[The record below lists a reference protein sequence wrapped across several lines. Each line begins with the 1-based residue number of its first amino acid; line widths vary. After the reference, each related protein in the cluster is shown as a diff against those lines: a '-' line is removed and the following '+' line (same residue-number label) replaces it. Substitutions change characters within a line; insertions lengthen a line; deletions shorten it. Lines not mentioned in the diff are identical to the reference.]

1 MSVDNRTAC
10 SKSIVGVGVDNHN
23 HFTRFRTK
31 KRKAI
36 ILNNENEDEDNIAT
50 ATVITAATSISDT
63 VYTSNTN
70 TDQLTSSSKAVEE
83 DIIMSEPEEENNN
96 NNKDEDN
103 HPYKALYSPLRFF
116 ASIAAGEAE
125 EQTEETTD
133 DDNDKE
139 DDHDVNDDANDDAD
153 IDDDNNEHD
162 TAKMYIP
169 NYPEQQNQVQFD
181 HNEDDNNSGN
191 NYNNNKNN
199 DTNNRNRNSNNNN
212 PSFTKRTEKGE
223 EAEKDTIDIT
233 TAAPGIQYNNEIS
246 KQNNCH
252 GSNKSNGNS
261 NALYV
266 YGDDNRI
273 KENTLIFP
281 NNTGE
286 CRNSAE
292 AAIAIAVAGRGEELL
307 LVEMVR
313 ATAVIEEAKS
323 QLWHRNAAKTSINA
337 MIENAIRMN
346 PLLPQVTILSK
357 LPLPPPSP
365 PQPKAPPSLLSS
377 PPSKRLQEQDHSSPS
392 NPDNIDD
399 GGIIFAVDDSDYDDK
414 EKEPRKKRLK
424 KGNISSIMKKT
435 KSTDRITCHTPI
447 KTLKKTTMTTTTP
460 KKKNTPDDP
469 QERKIQN
476 DTQWKGNYDQLVL
489 YYREHGNSNVLRSD
503 PNKKLSGWVKRQRN
517 NFKDGK
523 LNYQKILALNALD
536 FIWNRIESAWYEKYA
551 QLCKY
556 QETYGHCNVVSI
568 IDRTLAE
575 WTQRQRREYR
585 RLNGTSLTMTQT
597 RIHALEKVPN
607 WGWGKTKD
615 DRPSFGTSDECD
627 SSS

>member
-1 MSVDNRTAC
+1 MNADNSIDC
-10 SKSIVGVGVDNHN
+10 SKSIVGVGVGVRVGVDNHN

-36 ILNNENEDEDNIAT
+36 ILNNENDNENEDHIA
-50 ATVITAATSISDT
+50 ATIAITAATSISDT
-63 VYTSNTN
+63 ACTTNTH
-70 TDQLTSSSKAVEE
+70 TDQLTSTSKPVEE
-83 DIIMSEPEEENNN
+83 DIIMYKPEEENSNN
-96 NNKDEDN
+96 NNNHNDEEN

-125 EQTEETTD
+125 EQIEETTD

-139 DDHDVNDDANDDAD
+139 DANDD
-153 IDDDNNEHD
+153 DDDDDDVDDNNNEHD
-162 TAKMYIP
+162 DAKMYIP
-169 NYPEQQNQVQFD
+169 NYPDQQNLVQFD
-181 HNEDDNNSGN
+181 HNEDNNSRGN
-191 NYNNNKNN
+191 NYNNDNNKNKTN
-199 DTNNRNRNSNNNN
+199 DTNSSNSNN
-212 PSFTKRTEKGE
+212 PSLTKRTEKGE
-223 EAEKDTIDIT
+223 EAEKDTSDNM
-233 TAAPGIQYNNEIS
+233 TAASGIQYNNNIS
-246 KQNNCH
+246 SQNNYY
-252 GSNKSNGNS
+252 GNYKSNGNS
-261 NALYV
+261 NSLYV
-266 YGDDNRI
+266 YGNDNRI

-286 CRNSAE
+286 CTGSAE
-292 AAIAIAVAGRGEELL
+292 AAIAIAATGREEELL
-307 LVEMVR
+307 LVEIVR
-313 ATAVIEEAKS
+313 ATSVIEKAKS
-323 QLWHRNAAKTSINA
+323 QSWHRNAAKPSINA

-346 PLLPQVTILSK
+346 PLLPQVTVISK

-365 PQPKAPPSLLSS
+365 TPPQLLKAPPSLVSS
-377 PPSKRLQEQDHSSPS
+377 PSPS
-392 NPDNIDD
+392 NPDDIDD
-399 GGIIFAVDDSDYDDK
+399 GGITFAVDDSDDDDK
-414 EKEPRKKRLK
+414 EKEPKKKRYK
-424 KGNISSIMKKT
+424 KEKNSSIAKEM
-435 KSTDRITCHTPI
+435 
-447 KTLKKTTMTTTTP
+447 KTTTITP

-469 QERKIQN
+469 HERKIQN

-489 YYREHGNSNVLRSD
+489 YYNEHGNSNVLRSN

-523 LNYQKILALNALD
+523 LNYQKILLLNALD

-556 QETYGHCNVVSI
+556 QETYGHCNVVSV

-585 RLNGTSLTMTQT
+585 RLKGTSLTMTQT

-607 WGWGKTKD
+607 WGWGKTRD
-615 DRPSFGTSDECD
+615 DRPSSGISDEGE